1 MFYGTSQPGIDQVS
15 TVKTLHGA
23 SQPKKTNMKDETI
36 AIRKHIDRTY
46 QKEHSNP
53 LYLTSSFVF
62 DSAEEMAAVFADEQE
77 GNIYSRYSN
86 PNVDELIEKVALLEE
101 AEGGWATSSGMAA
114 VFTTFAALLKAGDHI
129 VSSRSVF
136 GSTHRLFTE
145 IFPKWGITT
154 TYVDALDYEGYA
166 NAMQDNTKIL
176 YLETPSNPALEI
188 IDIERVA
195 TICKSKN
202 VLFAV
207 DNCFAT
213 PVLQKPITLGADIS
227 IHSTTKYMDG
237 QGRTL
242 GGLILASNALISKIE
257 AFARH
262 TGPALSPFNAWIIS
276 KSIETLSLRVLHMSN
291 GALEIAKRL
300 ENHPAISFV
309 KYPFLESHPNVD
321 VAKKQMKA
329 GGGIVTFELKG
340 GLDAG
345 RKFLNN
351 LEIFSLTPN
360 LGDAKSIAT
369 HPASTT
375 HSKLKPEERLAVG
388 ISDGLV
394 RLSIGLEN
402 LEDLWKDIEN
412 ALK

>member
-1 MFYGTSQPGIDQVS
+1 MKKDYLKTAQKE
-15 TVKTLHGA
+15 TV
-23 SQPKKTNMKDETI
+23 

-46 QKEHSNP
+46 QKEHSIP
-53 LYLTSSFVF
+53 LYLTSSFTF

-86 PNVDELIEKVALLEE
+86 PNVQELIDKVALLEN
-101 AEGGWATSSGMAA
+101 AESGWATSSGMAA
-114 VFTTFAALLKAGDHI
+114 VFTTFAALLQAGDHI

-154 TYVDALDYEGYA
+154 TYVDALDYDGYK
-166 NAMQDNTKIL
+166 NAIQENTKIL

-188 IDIERVA
+188 IDLEVVGE
-195 TICKSKN
+195 ICKN
-202 VLFAV
+202 ANILFAV

-213 PVLQKPITLGADIS
+213 PVLQRPIDLGAHIS
-227 IHSTTKYMDG
+227 IHSTTKFMDG

-242 GGLILASNALISKIE
+242 GGLILANKEIIAKIE
-257 AFARH
+257 GFARH

-276 KSIETLSLRVLHMSN
+276 KSIETLHLRVNHMSN
-291 GALEIAKRL
+291 TAHKIAKKL
-300 ENHPAISFV
+300 EKHSAISFV
-309 KYPFLESHPNVD
+309 KYPFLESHPNYKT
-321 VAKKQMKA
+321 AKKQMFG
-329 GGGIVTFELKG
+329 GGGIVTFEIKG

-345 RKFLNN
+345 RNFLNK
-351 LEIFSLTPN
+351 LQLFSLTPN

-394 RLSIGLEN
+394 RLSIGLEHI
-402 LEDLWKDIEN
+402 DDIWSDIKQ
-412 ALK
+412 ALS

>member
-1 MFYGTSQPGIDQVS
+1 MKKDYLKTAQKE
-15 TVKTLHGA
+15 TV
-23 SQPKKTNMKDETI
+23 

-53 LYLTSSFVF
+53 LYLTSSFTF

-86 PNVDELIEKVALLEE
+86 PNVQELIDKVAILEN
-101 AEGGWATSSGMAA
+101 AESGWATSSGMAA
-114 VFTTFAALLKAGDHI
+114 VFTTFAALLQAGDHI

-154 TYVDALDYEGYA
+154 TYVDALDYEGYK
-166 NAMQDNTKIL
+166 NAIQENTKIL

-188 IDIERVA
+188 IDLELVGE
-195 TICKSKN
+195 ICKN
-202 VLFAV
+202 ANILFAV

-213 PVLQKPITLGADIS
+213 PVLQRPIDLGAHIS
-227 IHSTTKYMDG
+227 IHSTTKFMDG

-242 GGLILASNALISKIE
+242 GGLILGSKEIIAKIE

-262 TGPALSPFNAWIIS
+262 TGPALSPFNAWVIS
-276 KSIETLSLRVLHMSN
+276 KSIETLYLRVNHMSN
-291 GALEIAKRL
+291 TAHEIAKKL
-300 ENHPAISFV
+300 ENHTAISFV
-309 KYPFLESHPNVD
+309 KYPFLESHPNYVT
-321 VAKKQMKA
+321 AKKQMFG
-329 GGGIVTFELKG
+329 GGGIVTFEIKG
-340 GLDAG
+340 GLEAG
-345 RKFLNN
+345 RNFLNK
-351 LEIFSLTPN
+351 LQLFSLTPN

-388 ISDGLV
+388 ITDGLV
-394 RLSIGLEN
+394 RLSIGLEHIDDIW
-402 LEDLWKDIEN
+402 EDIQQ
-412 ALK
+412 ALY

>member
-1 MFYGTSQPGIDQVS
+1 
-15 TVKTLHGA
+15 
-23 SQPKKTNMKDETI
+23 MKDETI

-276 KSIETLSLRVLHMSN
+276 KSIETLSLRVHHMSN
-291 GALEIAKRL
+291 GALEIATRL